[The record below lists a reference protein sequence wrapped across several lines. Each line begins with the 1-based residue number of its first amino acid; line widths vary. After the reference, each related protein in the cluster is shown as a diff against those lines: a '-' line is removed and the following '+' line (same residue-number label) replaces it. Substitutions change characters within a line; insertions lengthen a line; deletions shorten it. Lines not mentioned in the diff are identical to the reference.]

1 LSSSCDCISVFP
13 LISKL
18 IKFVVPYPMS
28 CTQVRIAQAYEKG
41 GAACL
46 SVLTDSKYF
55 QGSFENLALI
65 HAAGIQCPLLCKEF
79 IIDAWQIYKARVSG
93 ADAVLLIA
101 AVLPDQDL
109 TYMTKIAKA
118 LGMAALIEVGDY
130 VVNVVSLFQRILFL
144 LFFLCD
150 LA

>member
-1 LSSSCDCISVFP
+1 MGSDLCSVE
-13 LISKL
+13 L
-18 IKFVVPYPMS
+18 V
-28 CTQVRIAQAYEKG
+28 
-41 GAACL
+41 
-46 SVLTDSKYF
+46 
-55 QGSFENLALI
+55 
-65 HAAGIQCPLLCKEF
+65 QCPLLCKEF

-130 VVNVVSLFQRILFL
+130 VVNGVSLFQRTLFL
-144 LFFLCD
+144 LFFLWALPNPKLHVLDISVSLLHFCYPSHF
-150 LA
+150 LILQEEESQSYK

>member
-1 LSSSCDCISVFP
+1 MSSSCDCISVFP

-65 HAAGIQCPLLCKEF
+65 HAAGIQVLRVFSF
-79 IIDAWQIYKARVSG
+79 I
-93 ADAVLLIA
+93 
-101 AVLPDQDL
+101 
-109 TYMTKIAKA
+109 
-118 LGMAALIEVGDY
+118 
-130 VVNVVSLFQRILFL
+130 
-144 LFFLCD
+144 
-150 LA
+150 